1 MKINEIEKRTG
12 ITKANIRYYE
22 SQGLITP
29 DREPNGYRTYTESH
43 INELL
48 RIKLL
53 RTLGIPIESIKS
65 LCDGKVTLEQTL
77 SDRKEK
83 FQGQHQELDLSEKII
98 GMMLDSQ
105 MEFGDINPEDYLIM
119 MAGSADDPIKKDV
132 NTKPIL
138 PWRRMWARSLDFTV
152 YNLILYVCA
161 PSLFQ
166 TEGFNPF
173 LILAEIAMLVVF
185 EPVLLCLF
193 YTTPGK
199 LIFGITVTSLDGK
212 RLSYREALDR
222 TMLVLQHGLGFCAP
236 FLKEYMQYNSLSIA
250 ESGETLI
257 WEHNSELNIKDAK
270 IWRYFVFFAV
280 FLAAMAYPA
289 KMEFVRIFSTDEI
302 TYSGETPFIGDYKVE
317 QVIYPVDADDIE
329 LPIIRLVLQEMSF
342 SYDKNTAGSFEPIG
356 TFGYAPP
363 NDDPTVGLWELQT
376 GSVSDTLYQLRIEEN
391 EDILLDC
398 YENFELQWSWK
409 LKRLDII
416 DVEFKNNI
424 TTYYTAPE
432 WFEEGIFDGN
442 IDILRPRRP
451 GSDGTITLIF
461 RTEVPDSIVIE
472 EEIHRGT
479 DVKIRQIQLNKNQY
493 GRFSIEYEPLEEA
506 DFYILYRVPYEDGSF
521 LFCVVS

>member
-1 MKINEIEKRTG
+1 MKIKEIEMRTG

-22 SQGLITP
+22 SQGLIAP
-29 DREPNGYRTYTESH
+29 DREANGYRTYNESH

-65 LCDGKVTLEQTL
+65 LCDGKVTLEQAL

-119 MAGSADDPIKKDV
+119 MDSTADVPIKKDV

-138 PWRRMWARSLDFTV
+138 PWRRMWARCLDFTI
-152 YNLILYVCA
+152 YNLILYLCA
-161 PSLFQ
+161 PSLFHA
-166 TEGFNPF
+166 EGFNPF
-173 LILAEIAMLVVF
+173 LILAEITMLVVI
-185 EPVLLCLF
+185 EPVLLCMF

-212 RLSYREALDR
+212 RLSYQEALNR

-236 FLKEYMQYNSLSIA
+236 FLKEYMQYNSLSIT
-250 ESGETLI
+250 ENGGMLI
-257 WEHNSELNIKDAK
+257 WEHNSELNIKDTK

-289 KMEFVRIFSTDEI
+289 KMEFVRIFSTDKI
-302 TYSGETPFIGDYKVE
+302 TYFGETPFIGDYKVE
-317 QVIYPVDADDIE
+317 QVIYPEDADAIE

-342 SYDKNTAGSFEPIG
+342 SYDGNTGGSFKPIG
-356 TFGYAPP
+356 TFRYAPP

-376 GSVSDTLYQLRIEEN
+376 GSASDTLYQLRIVES

-409 LKRLDII
+409 LKCLDVM
-416 DVEFKNNI
+416 DVEFKNII

-432 WFEEGIFDGN
+432 WFEEGNFNGN
-442 IDILRPRRP
+442 IDLLRPRRP

-461 RTEVPDSIVIE
+461 RDDVPNSIMIE
-472 EEIHRGT
+472 AEIHRGQE
-479 DVKIRQIQLNKNQY
+479 IEIQQIQLFKNQY

-521 LFCVVS
+521 LFCVLS